1 MGVPY
6 ISIHPTRITSYW
18 VPDQRV
24 SGVHRP
30 TLTGAQVKERH
41 NGLISAAQKKRLY
54 EAITALVAISQYKT
68 VYSQEEQ
75 KSYRF
80 KLNFITLTL
89 PDSCE
94 VEDKIIV
101 KKCLKRF
108 LDAWNKRS
116 PSLLYVWKAE
126 CTDRGTLH
134 FHLTTNQFI
143 HYHKLRTKWNKALAK
158 EGIISKAD
166 VEKNNST
173 DVHSVKKIRN
183 IAAYLTAYVCK
194 KDVYSKPLKRWF
206 KLYGKELSN
215 QNRKEVLL
223 PRNYFA
229 RLKRKP
235 ECSLWSASKALL
247 RTKLNGCYSGTEI
260 ERELETTQEWI
271 DRAVTSEYFTTSFIK
286 TEEWLKSKH
295 IRLEWNRWMTER
307 IRADKGYQDIYRKV
321 I

>member
-6 ISIHPTRITSYW
+6 LSIHPTRITSYW
-18 VPDQRV
+18 VADSRV

-30 TLTGAQVKERH
+30 ILTGAGVRQRH
-41 NGLISAAQKKRLY
+41 NGLISAAQKKRLH

-68 VYSQEEQ
+68 VYSVEEQ

-94 VEDKIIV
+94 VEDRVIV
-101 KKCLKRF
+101 KRCLKRF

-126 CTDRGTLH
+126 CTDKGTLH

-143 HYHKLRTKWNKALAK
+143 HYNKLRIKWNKALAK

-173 DVHSVKKIRN
+173 DVHSVKNIKN

-194 KDVYSKPLKRWF
+194 KDVHSRVLKRW
-206 KLYGKELSN
+206 LRIYNRQLAD
-215 QNRKEVLL
+215 QNRIEVLL

-235 ECSLWSASKALL
+235 ECSLWSASKPLL

-271 DRAVTSEYFTTSFIK
+271 DRAVSSDYFTTSFIK
-286 TEEWLKSKH
+286 MDEWQKSTH
-295 IRLEWNRWMTER
+295 IRLEWNKFMTER